1 MTMAQSS
8 SEALARPVDE
18 GRSDTPAPDGGP
30 GPGWSKVPQVTALF
44 WVVKVLTTGMG
55 ETASDYLART
65 LGPIPAG
72 SLGLAG
78 LVALLVLQFRST
90 RYRPWI
96 YWSAIVMVSV
106 FGTMAADVVHVIAGV
121 PYTVSALAFSAGL
134 AAILT
139 AWYVSEGTLSI
150 HSIRTR
156 RRETFYWATVLA
168 TFALG
173 TAVGDLTAGT
183 LSWGY
188 LPSGILFTALIAV
201 PALSG
206 RFLGLNAV
214 AAFWWAY
221 VLTRPLGASFADWM
235 GVSTSRGGLGWG
247 TGPVTLALIVP
258 IVLLVGY
265 LAISHKDTP
274 KDTPPEQSVAH
285 SAA

>member
-1 MTMAQSS
+1 MAQSTGG
-8 SEALARPVDE
+8 ATTLPTTGG
-18 GRSDTPAPDGGP
+18 GRGHEPLPHTGES
-30 GPGWSKVPQVTALF
+30 PGWSKVPQVTALF
-44 WVVKVLTTGMG
+44 WGVKVLTTGMG
-55 ETASDYLART
+55 ETASDYLGRT

-72 SLGLAG
+72 CLGLAG
-78 LVALLVLQFRST
+78 FLLFLVLQFRAT
-90 RYRPWI
+90 RYRPWT

-106 FGTMAADVVHVIAGV
+106 FGTMAADVVHVVAGI
-121 PYTVSALAFSAGL
+121 PYTVSAVAFTVAL
-134 AAILT
+134 AALLA
-139 AWYVSEGTLSI
+139 AWYRAEGTLSI
-150 HSIRTR
+150 HSVRTR

-183 LSWGY
+183 FHLGY
-188 LPSGILFTALIAV
+188 LPSGVLFAALIAG

-214 AAFWWAY
+214 AAFWGAY

-235 GVSTSRGGLGWG
+235 GVSTARGGLGWG
-247 TGPVTLALIVP
+247 TGPATLALTVP

-274 KDTPPEQSVAH
+274 PEQSGARHAV
-285 SAA
+285 

>member
-8 SEALARPVDE
+8 GEAPARPVDE
-18 GRSDTPAPDGGP
+18 WRSPAPVPDAGH

-44 WVVKVLTTGMG
+44 WGVKVLTTGMG
-55 ETASDYLART
+55 ETASDYLGRT

-72 SLGLAG
+72 SLGLVG
-78 LVALLVLQFRST
+78 LAALLVLQFRTT
-90 RYRPWI
+90 RYRPWV

-106 FGTMAADVVHVIAGV
+106 FGTMAADVVHVVAGI
-121 PYTVSALAFSAGL
+121 PYTVSVLAFSAGL
-134 AAILT
+134 AALLT

-183 LSWGY
+183 LHWGY
-188 LPSGILFTALIAV
+188 LPSGILFTVLIAV

-235 GVSTSRGGLGWG
+235 GVTSARGGLGWG
-247 TGPVTLALIVP
+247 TGPVTLTLIVP
-258 IVLLVGY
+258 IVLLVAY

-274 KDTPPEQSVAH
+274 STQPTTG
-285 SAA
+285 AAA

>member
-1 MTMAQSS
+1 MAQPSN
-8 SEALARPVDE
+8 EAPARPVGGE
-18 GRSDTPAPDGGP
+18 WPRTPAPGG
-30 GPGWSKVPQVTALF
+30 GHGSGWSKVPQVTALF
-44 WVVKVLTTGMG
+44 WGVKVLTTGMG

-78 LVALLVLQFRST
+78 LVALLVLQLRAT
-90 RYRPWI
+90 RYRPWV

-106 FGTMAADVVHVIAGV
+106 FGTMAADVVHVMAGI
-121 PYTVSALAFSAGL
+121 PYTVSVIAFSGGL

-150 HSIRTR
+150 HSVRTR
-156 RRETFYWATVLA
+156 RRESFYWATVLA

-183 LSWGY
+183 LHWGY
-188 LPSGILFTALIAV
+188 LPSGLLFTALIAV

-235 GVSTSRGGLGWG
+235 GVSTARGGLGWG

-258 IVLLVGY
+258 IVLLVAY

-274 KDTPPEQSVAH
+274 PEQPATG
-285 SAA
+285 ATT

>member
-1 MTMAQSS
+1 MQKVADTAHRAGRADRTMAQSS
-8 SEALARPVDE
+8 SEALARPVGGE
-18 GRSDTPAPDGGP
+18 WSRTPVP
-30 GPGWSKVPQVTALF
+30 GAGHAPGWSKVPQVTALF
-44 WVVKVLTTGMG
+44 WGVKVLTTGMG

-72 SLGLAG
+72 GLGLAG

-90 RYRPWI
+90 RYRPVV

-106 FGTMAADVVHVIAGV
+106 FGTMAADVVHVVAGI
-121 PYTVSALAFSAGL
+121 PYTVSVIAFSLGLAGL
-134 AAILT
+134 LT
-139 AWYVSEGTLSI
+139 VWYASEGTLSI

-156 RRETFYWATVLA
+156 RRETFYWATVL
-168 TFALG
+168 TN
-173 TAVGDLTAGT
+173 
-183 LSWGY
+183 
-188 LPSGILFTALIAV
+188 LPSGLLFTALIAV

-235 GVSTSRGGLGWG
+235 GVSTARGGLGWG

-274 KDTPPEQSVAH
+274 SELPATGT
-285 SAA
+285 AA

>member
-1 MTMAQSS
+1 MAQSTGG
-8 SEALARPVDE
+8 ATTLPTTGG
-18 GRSDTPAPDGGP
+18 GRGHEPLPHTGES
-30 GPGWSKVPQVTALF
+30 PGWSKVPQVTALF
-44 WVVKVLTTGMG
+44 WGVKVLTTGMG
-55 ETASDYLART
+55 ETASDYLGRT

-72 SLGLAG
+72 CLGLAG
-78 LVALLVLQFRST
+78 FLLFLVLQFRAT
-90 RYRPWI
+90 RYRPWT

-106 FGTMAADVVHVIAGV
+106 FGTMAADVVHVVAGI
-121 PYTVSALAFSAGL
+121 PYTVSAVAFTVAL
-134 AAILT
+134 AALLA
-139 AWYVSEGTLSI
+139 AWYRAEGTLSI
-150 HSIRTR
+150 HSVRTR

-183 LSWGY
+183 FHLGY
-188 LPSGILFTALIAV
+188 LPSGVLFAALIAV

-214 AAFWWAY
+214 AAFWGAY

-235 GVSTSRGGLGWG
+235 GVSTARGGLGWG
-247 TGPVTLALIVP
+247 TGPATLALTVP

-274 KDTPPEQSVAH
+274 PEQTGAH
-285 SAA
+285 HAV

>member
-1 MTMAQSS
+1 MAQSS
-8 SEALARPVDE
+8 SEALARPVGE
-18 GRSDTPAPDGGP
+18 GWSRTSLPEGGH

-44 WVVKVLTTGMG
+44 WGVKVLTTGMG
-55 ETASDYLART
+55 ETASDYLGRT

-78 LVALLVLQFRST
+78 LVTLLILQFRTT

-106 FGTMAADVVHVIAGV
+106 FGTMAADVVHVVAGI
-121 PYTVSALAFSAGL
+121 PYTVSVIAFSAAL
-134 AAILT
+134 AAILA
-139 AWYVSEGTLSI
+139 AWYGSEGTLSI

-183 LSWGY
+183 LRWGY
-188 LPSGILFTALIAV
+188 LPSGLLFTALIAV

-235 GVSTSRGGLGWG
+235 GVSPSRGGLGWG
-247 TGPVTLALIVP
+247 TGPVTLTLIVP
-258 IVLLVGY
+258 IILLVAY

-274 KDTPPEQSVAH
+274 AEQPANG
-285 SAA
+285 SAT